1 MSTVLRAT
9 GLSKSFGGLVAVK
22 DVSFEAAPGEIF
34 AIIGPNGAGKTT
46 LLNLVSG
53 LLTPTSGRLELLGT
67 DITAMPTYR
76 RCRLG
81 LGRAFQVVQ
90 PFPEMTV
97 AENVLVG
104 AQFGSEGVSSVEARR
119 RADRAL
125 ERTGLD
131 RLRDQPVEDLNLL
144 QEKRLEIAR
153 ALATQPKVL
162 LLDEVMAGLRPGEAR
177 QAVELVRGVR
187 DEGITVVFIEHV
199 MPVVRDL
206 ADRVLVMDHGSELA
220 RGTYAEVTS
229 DPRVVEAYL
238 GVEDDGSRDGAE
250 RAGVTSADVSSTE
263 VPSAEVPSA
272 EVPSVH
278 DAPGGDTGDTPGK
291 DA

>member
-1 MSTVLRAT
+1 VRPILAGK
-9 GLSKSFGGLVAVK
+9 GLSKTFGGLTAVNG
-22 DVSFEAAPGEIF
+22 VSFEVRRGEIF

-53 LLTPTSGRLELLGT
+53 LLTPSSGTITLLDH
-67 DITAMPTYR
+67 DITHLPTFQ

-97 AENVLVG
+97 GENVLVG
-104 AQFGSEGVSSVEARR
+104 AQFGSSGVAAGEARR
-119 RADRAL
+119 RADQAL
-125 ERTGLD
+125 ERTGLT
-131 RLRDQPVEDLNLL
+131 RLRDHPVEDLNLL

-153 ALATQPKVL
+153 ALATRPEVL

-177 QAVELVRGVR
+177 QAVELVRAVR
-187 DEGITVVFIEHV
+187 DEGVTVVFIEHV

-220 RGTYAEVTS
+220 AGTYAEVTS

-238 GVEDDGSRDGAE
+238 GAPDGAPDGATDGAPNGAQERRPGGAAGDDDGAVGA
-250 RAGVTSADVSSTE
+250 
-263 VPSAEVPSA
+263 
-272 EVPSVH
+272 
-278 DAPGGDTGDTPGK
+278 
-291 DA
+291 